1 MGTGIQLTGADAA
14 LALPLPRASESCSG
28 RECQWRRGM
37 RPRWHHTVRESAAGG
52 LEVSGLVPAGPWPSP
67 RLVSARGHDLRLLS
81 TRPPAFRFSLDCR
94 LHAEGYPLRVTLRAL
109 LPGPVVES
117 EALVVVSPPAP
128 VALYTTTGNKRC
140 IISKRS
146 STLRPGRKV
155 VSFPAAALQ
164 HSAAWSKV
172 VSFPAA
178 ALYSAMMPLEAQ
190 QCVRAA
196 AQAVSPWR
204 LYRPASGC
212 AAPALLLRAESC

>member
-1 MGTGIQLTGADAA
+1 VHTPAATRLVLRVRSRVAAAACGGIPSGERQQLEDSRYPAWSPQGH
-14 LALPLPRASESCSG
+14 
-28 RECQWRRGM
+28 RRGWS
-37 RPRWHHTVRESAAGG
+37 RPGGMNSGSSLLGPQLFASRSTADSTGVPTES
-52 LEVSGLVPAGPWPSP
+52 
-67 RLVSARGHDLRLLS
+67 D
-81 TRPPAFRFSLDCR
+81 
-94 LHAEGYPLRVTLRAL
+94 RAL

-117 EALVVVSPPAP
+117 EALVLVSPPAP

>member
-1 MGTGIQLTGADAA
+1 MGTGTQLTLLVAGGRRCPCAHSRCHA
-14 LALPLPRASESCSG
+14 PRAPSPVASG
-28 RECQWRRGM
+28 RRGM
-37 RPRWHHTVRESAAGG
+37 RRHTVRRASAVGG
-52 LEVSGLVPAGPWPSP
+52 LEVSRLVPAGPSP
-67 RLVSARGHDLRLLS
+67 RLVSARRHELRLLS